1 VGALPEMQLIGPLSR
16 SKLAANKTFDHSKTV
31 ITSSLNPSDYAQ
43 NSTQAT
49 SSYDIKANQEVA
61 IAIHGLDMVFSS
73 KNQHFQALKAV
84 DLTVPKGVI
93 QLVLGPGGAGKT
105 TLLSVVAGLLTPTA
119 GQVILLGEEMTK
131 MSKQRQARFR
141 LSNVGIVF
149 QENNLLRSL
158 TALEN
163 IEIALNL
170 RGVRGRAA
178 RQQARQ
184 LLKAVRLGD
193 KLNQL
198 PRQLSGGQ
206 QQRVAVA
213 RALAGSPRLLIA
225 DEPTASLDSE
235 NGHIVVELFRNLV
248 KGNDCTVLMATH
260 DYRLIQ
266 YADRI
271 VHLEDGI
278 LT

>member
-1 VGALPEMQLIGPLSR
+1 
-16 SKLAANKTFDHSKTV
+16 V
-31 ITSSLNPSDYAQ
+31 ITSPLNPSDYAQ
-43 NSTQAT
+43 NSIQPT
-49 SSYDIKANQEVA
+49 SFHGMEVNQEVA
-61 IAIHGLDMVFSS
+61 IAIHRLDMIFSS

-93 QLVLGPGGAGKT
+93 QLILGPAGAGKT

-119 GQVILLGEEMTK
+119 GRVILLGEEMTK
-131 MSKQRQARFR
+131 MSKPQQARFR
-141 LSNVGIVF
+141 LLNVGIVF

-170 RGVRGRAA
+170 RGIRGRAA

-184 LLKAVRLGD
+184 LLKAVGLGD

-213 RALAGSPRLLIA
+213 RSLAGTPRLLIA
-225 DEPTASLDSE
+225 DEPTASLDFE
-235 NGHIVVELFRNLV
+235 NGRIVVELFRNLV

-260 DYRLIQ
+260 DHRLIN

-271 VHLEDGI
+271 AHLEDGV
-278 LT
+278 LTESKSLRLVKSTT